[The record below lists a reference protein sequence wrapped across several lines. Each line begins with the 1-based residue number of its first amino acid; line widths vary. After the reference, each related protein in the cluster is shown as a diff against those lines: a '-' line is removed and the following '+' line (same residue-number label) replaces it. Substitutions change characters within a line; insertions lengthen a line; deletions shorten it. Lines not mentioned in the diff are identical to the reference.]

1 MYLIFHEIRFGVMLP
16 WRRKESLKQ
25 AVIDVT
31 KRVCVMDQLAYYEL
45 KFCSIFNAEDGNGE

>member
-1 MYLIFHEIRFGVMLP
+1 MLP

-45 KFCSIFNAEDGNGE
+45 KFCSIFNTEDGNGE